1 VNCISCHQAPEECEC
16 LQELAGGTTPATV
29 VEGTIGTDPDRRSA
43 VWVRED
49 PRYGPPYL
57 TVVLEPGAK
66 ATVDDVRLAVGALI
80 RWRIAVSTRV
90 QRPFTEDAALA
101 AILRIH
107 VQLAGNLGEGA
118 RGIHVALAREI
129 NTRLVELLRD
139 HANDCAIQEEAQT
152 ISSKEPDRE
161 ESLEDAIKKVV
172 ISRFEA
178 GHSEVARF
186 NSFLGG
192 AVAESYLRAIGY
204 SPDASRQIRERATE
218 DILLGREPFAPEYPA
233 DPRRARE
240 CVRKARRR
248 ATRPGADHG

>member
-1 VNCISCHQAPEECEC
+1 MNCPLCLEPPERCGC
-16 LQELAGGTTPATV
+16 LEELATTSTPAAI
-29 VEGTIGTDPDRRSA
+29 VEGSIAPDPERCSA

-49 PRYGPPYL
+49 AQHGLPYL

-80 RWRIAVSTRV
+80 RWRNAVNARV

-107 VQLAGNLGEGA
+107 EQLADSLGEGA

-129 NTRLVELLRD
+129 NSRLVELLRD
-139 HANDCAIQEEAQT
+139 HANDYAIQEEAQT
-152 ISSKEPDRE
+152 ISANEPDSE
-161 ESLEDAIKKVV
+161 ASLEDSIKKVV

-178 GHSEVARF
+178 GRGEVARF

-192 AVAESYLRAIGY
+192 TVAETYLRALGY

-248 ATRPGADHG
+248 STSSGVDRG